1 MSHFALHTAQGRDKD
16 KEEEEEREQMC
27 DVWALIMTAML
38 AVTDHQKKFLE
49 SIEVTLLLNHYR
61 LRQPLPFAPTA
72 PADAAADAAA
82 RLPRTG
88 LRALPTNPPSE
99 S

>member
-1 MSHFALHTAQGRDKD
+1 MSHAAPDTAQGRDKD

-49 SIEVTLLLNHYR
+49 SIEVTLLLNHFHLFR
-61 LRQPLPFAPTA
+61 RTATALCTRRQPPC
-72 PADAAADAAA
+72 
-82 RLPRTG
+82 
-88 LRALPTNPPSE
+88 
-99 S
+99 